1 MLCLP
6 IWRFTYIPISTS
18 IPEYGGKSALA
29 QPPPPGA
36 SSALDVMSA
45 TITFFGLS
53 ISMPGA
59 FIVAVFGSLTNPKN
73 PKPFLFKL

>member
-1 MLCLP
+1 MAEKALLP
-6 IWRFTYIPISTS
+6 N
-18 IPEYGGKSALA
+18 
-29 QPPPPGA
+29 PPPRA